1 MSQTGSQSEG
11 RLERMV
17 ESRDSLIEAADAA
30 HARSCRAQRELLSL
44 LAELDRCEIWR
55 KWGARD
61 TAHWVSMRYGISAW
75 KANRWVAAS
84 HALEGLPRIS
94 EALEEGELGI
104 DKVVELCRFASPATE
119 ARPLSWAKRG

>member
-11 RLERMV
+11 RLERMF

-84 HALEGLPRIS
+84 HALEGLPGLS
-94 EALEEGELGI
+94 DALKSGELGI
-104 DKVVELCRFASPATE
+104 DKVVELAPFPPQETE
-119 ARPLSWAKRG
+119 AC